1 MPSGELANR
10 FGLLGAFIGKYAVP
24 SVLISLALLAPSL
37 IAAFFRIK
45 LEVGLDEGFVPENA
59 PSRREIVVQKAFFGE
74 TNRSKEWYMALFG
87 IARSPEGN
95 MLQIVINGP
104 RGNFT
109 YAQICHPLCE
119 INDQIQKLM
128 DIAWLKLLGQ
138 VEMQYPVSRVLS
150 YDVNIGKHVFNRT
163 VDSKGELVGAQY
175 IAFYFTS
182 FSRELLREKE
192 LELFEQAVEREAA
205 RHNAQKDKRVE
216 LVAHGSNAV
225 SSEMTRGVLDAGRN
239 KLVGLNLFGLA
250 YLALHSLAGW
260 LCDQVP
266 GRRFL
271 LALLSLCMPALS
283 LLASVGIVSIIGLPV
298 SLVFFT
304 SPLLLLS
311 VLLIANGTFH
321 FTSAWCRLLNESRRK
336 HFTASER
343 LASTFDQIA
352 PSFLCTHLPPLLS
365 FAMLFFLL
373 PAKHYRIL
381 AAFLALLHLNSI
393 ILQVFLFAPL
403 LALLCHHQ
411 SVHFR
416 LENGNLEPPSL
427 DLGTTNAEVKKPP
440 TTGHPPF
447 AKPES
452 NTSKEAI
459 QNPVMNGLGTE
470 KGRRQNAKRC
480 FHCLLSFPL
489 DPLGVFLSSLPGKC
503 LVLAASTLLLWLSLA
518 RGVPLAANGMD
529 YRRLLPRDSP
539 ALRGFNLMDNIW
551 MDFLQILYIIR
562 RPPNFEDPKQ
572 YVKFKEFLSE
582 ATSMPQAIA
591 PRAHQSWLFDY
602 HRDQLGS
609 DIFAQLSTAEL
620 FADSVNMT
628 KFSAFING
636 FPYRAWRS
644 GVHFTLNESKLS
656 PSIDQMIVL
665 IAYNGTR
672 GLTGKRGLINQCRT
686 VAKRF
691 PDFLISVF
699 DTDSRTVD
707 IMDTIDP
714 FIWRSVFALVGSA
727 FVVPLLVF
735 RNFCWALLYAL
746 CTGSIFINLFGLGH
760 FLGLQFDL
768 LTAPS
773 AIIIGVLSAQLGGH
787 FLDCGHG
794 RSALASGR
802 SASSASVPS
811 AVLRPPGST
820 VLPRRRFECVALC
833 LSPPGIGFFCPP
845 TMDFREKT
853 KQQMI
858 NSTPLNGI
866 LKKTDRQYSYEN
878 TVLGRYRL
886 EASDGTE
893 ECRQRVGFYED
904 ALLTDEDRIGQLN
917 VATLR
922 RKSVRFRDSEGA
934 QREVEGHGEQ
944 QQRKEGAAWRAPR
957 PKEWM
962 ARTRKWAKSLRNAFS
977 CKSIRLML
985 IDWLFL
991 AILGIGMAMTSM
1003 FMDNIIEYL
1012 QTFQLVLM
1020 SVSGETGNSF
1030 LDYICTYLSWL
1041 CYTELL
1047 AVGSGIPEMKTILR
1061 GVILKDYLTAR
1072 TLFSKI
1078 VGLTFSLG
1086 SGIPIG
1092 KMGPFVHVAANAAN
1106 LLSSLAARFD
1116 GAYSNECRKS
1126 EMLAAACATGVAC
1139 TFSAPIGGVLF
1150 SIEVTTMYFSVRN
1163 YWRGFFAAACGAT
1176 VFRWLRV
1183 VAFGTEVTLV
1193 AFYQTHFP
1201 EDAFEPEELPFF
1213 ALIGLFCGFI
1223 GAGFI
1228 FFYRKVVMFL
1238 RQNSFAKRNIQN
1250 NWLLYPVVV
1259 AFLVATFTYP
1269 RGYGRFLSGRY
1280 KFTRTVLDFFSNC
1293 TWSKG
1298 LHHSILAPHG
1308 CSSEL
1313 LGTWTNHEGY
1323 GPYNVFL
1330 VLTLFIVTFL
1340 ILSALCNTMP
1350 IPCGMFMPLFV
1361 VGAAFGR
1368 LMGEIVSSMFPDGI
1382 SNGTDQPIFP
1392 GIYAV
1397 VGAAALTGAVTH
1409 SVSVIRATFFSL
1421 KSPFSVA
1428 MICCEITGQ
1437 LIYIIPLMIAVII
1450 ANAICAYL
1458 QPSIY
1463 DVMIGI
1469 KNLPYLPD
1477 IPPSNAEVHQCTAEN
1492 IMVSK
1497 VRYLCRLTPFK
1508 ELRSLLVEMPKLRSF
1523 PVVDDSASMMLL
1535 GSISRRTI
1543 IELLKTQIGDEAR
1556 KREAEKRIKKAI
1568 ETIDRHFREI
1578 QQGSVRSVHGEA
1590 KSDLD
1595 PKDAKG
1601 QEIRRRAKSEGG
1613 VRAMPAEG
1621 TKTIGRRCSASDTN
1635 IDKAGDSERKG
1646 EDLDACRTVGK
1657 KCSSSMHRVFPA
1669 AMRWDRNGGEGQS
1682 SRFVV
1687 EPVFSLPK
1695 RRCVSNAVGPM
1706 AGATRNRR
1714 NAISSSSATEMKEE
1728 GTEPRGA
1735 TNEEG
1740 GKENGEQLITQ
1751 KKTSCPEMIRSNWGT
1766 LEHQT
1771 PISRNLAE
1779 YVRSAK
1785 KRLRMVNLR
1794 HRENGESV
1802 DYDLTDDERR
1812 EWELAQLGHPL
1823 EIEEKLI
1830 DPAPFQLVRRTSVYK
1845 VHYLFSL
1852 LDLERAYVTE
1862 RGRLVGVVALRD
1874 LRIAIQNAQNGH
1886 SIRFNL
1892 YESDSTTGSDKS
1904 LDESLSMD
1912 VEKGTASVNVADTE
1926 TGQRQQGQAVPPAD
1940 GMRIDDSASVITVAD
1955 YPISSPL
1962 QRIRKDE
1969 NEKRNWGRSQ
1979 SIRSRYLSLGDHSEE
1994 VGDDGSGNVARAVAY
2009 LRRKSVALERTPLPM
2024 VEGESTS

>member
-1 MPSGELANR
+1 
-10 FGLLGAFIGKYAVP
+10 
-24 SVLISLALLAPSL
+24 
-37 IAAFFRIK
+37 
-45 LEVGLDEGFVPENA
+45 
-59 PSRREIVVQKAFFGE
+59 
-74 TNRSKEWYMALFG
+74 
-87 IARSPEGN
+87 
-95 MLQIVINGP
+95 
-104 RGNFT
+104 
-109 YAQICHPLCE
+109 
-119 INDQIQKLM
+119 
-128 DIAWLKLLGQ
+128 
-138 VEMQYPVSRVLS
+138 
-150 YDVNIGKHVFNRT
+150 
-163 VDSKGELVGAQY
+163 
-175 IAFYFTS
+175 
-182 FSRELLREKE
+182 
-192 LELFEQAVEREAA
+192 
-205 RHNAQKDKRVE
+205 
-216 LVAHGSNAV
+216 
-225 SSEMTRGVLDAGRN
+225 
-239 KLVGLNLFGLA
+239 
-250 YLALHSLAGW
+250 
-260 LCDQVP
+260 
-266 GRRFL
+266 
-271 LALLSLCMPALS
+271 
-283 LLASVGIVSIIGLPV
+283 
-298 SLVFFT
+298 
-304 SPLLLLS
+304 
-311 VLLIANGTFH
+311 
-321 FTSAWCRLLNESRRK
+321 
-336 HFTASER
+336 
-343 LASTFDQIA
+343 
-352 PSFLCTHLPPLLS
+352 
-365 FAMLFFLL
+365 
-373 PAKHYRIL
+373 
-381 AAFLALLHLNSI
+381 
-393 ILQVFLFAPL
+393 
-403 LALLCHHQ
+403 
-411 SVHFR
+411 
-416 LENGNLEPPSL
+416 
-427 DLGTTNAEVKKPP
+427 
-440 TTGHPPF
+440 
-447 AKPES
+447 
-452 NTSKEAI
+452 
-459 QNPVMNGLGTE
+459 
-470 KGRRQNAKRC
+470 
-480 FHCLLSFPL
+480 
-489 DPLGVFLSSLPGKC
+489 
-503 LVLAASTLLLWLSLA
+503 
-518 RGVPLAANGMD
+518 
-529 YRRLLPRDSP
+529 
-539 ALRGFNLMDNIW
+539 
-551 MDFLQILYIIR
+551 
-562 RPPNFEDPKQ
+562 
-572 YVKFKEFLSE
+572 
-582 ATSMPQAIA
+582 
-591 PRAHQSWLFDY
+591 
-602 HRDQLGS
+602 
-609 DIFAQLSTAEL
+609 
-620 FADSVNMT
+620 
-628 KFSAFING
+628 
-636 FPYRAWRS
+636 
-644 GVHFTLNESKLS
+644 
-656 PSIDQMIVL
+656 
-665 IAYNGTR
+665 
-672 GLTGKRGLINQCRT
+672 
-686 VAKRF
+686 
-691 PDFLISVF
+691 
-699 DTDSRTVD
+699 
-707 IMDTIDP
+707 
-714 FIWRSVFALVGSA
+714 
-727 FVVPLLVF
+727 
-735 RNFCWALLYAL
+735 
-746 CTGSIFINLFGLGH
+746 
-760 FLGLQFDL
+760 
-768 LTAPS
+768 
-773 AIIIGVLSAQLGGH
+773 
-787 FLDCGHG
+787 
-794 RSALASGR
+794 
-802 SASSASVPS
+802 
-811 AVLRPPGST
+811 
-820 VLPRRRFECVALC
+820 
-833 LSPPGIGFFCPP
+833 
-845 TMDFREKT
+845 
-853 KQQMI
+853 MI

-904 ALLTDEDRIGQLN
+904 SLLTDEDRIGQLN
-917 VATLR
+917 VATSR
-922 RKSVRFRDSEGA
+922 RKSVRFRDSEGV
-934 QREVEGHGEQ
+934 QREVEGHGEKP
-944 QQRKEGAAWRAPR
+944 QRKKGAAWNAPR

-962 ARTRKWAKSLRNAFS
+962 ARARKWAKSLRNAFS

-1030 LDYICTYLSWL
+1030 MDYICTYLSWL

-1047 AVGSGIPEMKTILR
+1047 VISSAIFVHYVAPQAVGSGIPEMKTILR

-1139 TFSAPIGGVLF
+1139 TFSAPIG
-1150 SIEVTTMYFSVRN
+1150 
-1163 YWRGFFAAACGAT
+1163 
-1176 VFRWLRV
+1176 
-1183 VAFGTEVTLV
+1183 VTLV

-1238 RQNSFAKRNIQN
+1238 RQNSFAKRTIQN
-1250 NWLLYPVVV
+1250 KVRSFPFRTGNLSNAH
-1259 AFLVATFTYP
+1259 AFPICGTTKQ
-1269 RGYGRFLSGRY
+1269 Y

-1397 VGAAALTGAVTH
+1397 VGAAALT
-1409 SVSVIRATFFSL
+1409 
-1421 KSPFSVA
+1421 
-1428 MICCEITGQ
+1428 
-1437 LIYIIPLMIAVII
+1437 

-1508 ELRSLLVEMPKLRSF
+1508 ELRSLLIEMPKLRSF

-1568 ETIDRHFREI
+1568 ETIDRHFREVQLDML
-1578 QQGSVRSVHGEA
+1578 QQGSIRSVRGEA
-1590 KSDLD
+1590 KSDSE

-1601 QEIRRRAKSEGG
+1601 QKVRRRAKSEGK
-1613 VRAMPAEG
+1613 VRGMPAAEG

-1635 IDKAGDSERKG
+1635 MDKTGDSKGKG

-1657 KCSSSMHRVFPA
+1657 KYSSSMHRAFPA
-1669 AMRWDRNGGEGQS
+1669 ATRWDRNGGEGQKETS
-1682 SRFVV
+1682 GSRFVV
-1687 EPVFSLPK
+1687 EPVVSLPK

-1714 NAISSSSATEMKEE
+1714 NAISSSSATEIKEE

-1735 TNEEG
+1735 TSEEG
-1740 GKENGEQLITQ
+1740 GKENGDGKQFINQ
-1751 KKTSCPEMIRSNWGT
+1751 KKTSCPEMIRPNWGT

-1771 PISRNLAE
+1771 PISSLFSRRESLLRKSQTGNLAE

-1886 SIRFNL
+1886 SIRLNL
-1892 YESDSTTGSDKS
+1892 YESDSTSTGSDNS
-1904 LDESLSMD
+1904 LDESLPMD

-1940 GMRIDDSASVITVAD
+1940 GMRNDDSAGVITVSD

-1962 QRIRKDE
+1962 QRIHKDE
-1969 NEKRNWGRSQ
+1969 NEQRNWSRSQ
-1979 SIRSRYLSLGDHSEE
+1979 SIRSRYLSLGDHTGD

-2009 LRRKSVALERTPLPM
+2009 LRRKSVALEGLKQLERTPLPT